1 MRHAGPGVC
10 CVDWPGGIAS
20 MRSPLRPQYA
30 CRYVDLA
37 WLRVRYTGGAELQ
50 PSKEAGTGKVRDP
63 EMAELA
69 EIIATINGM
78 FSGAHPDSSVKS
90 VVTHLHDRLLERDTL
105 QQQVRANSLSQL
117 GCFSIISRRENPSI
131 STFSDFEM
139 V

>member
-1 MRHAGPGVC
+1 
-10 CVDWPGGIAS
+10 

-30 CRYVDLA
+30 SRYVDLA
-37 WLRVRYTGGAELQ
+37 RLRVRYTGGAELQ

-117 GCFSIISRRENPSI
+117 SVSRDLKLILCCFSIISRRENPSI

>member
-1 MRHAGPGVC
+1 
-10 CVDWPGGIAS
+10 

-30 CRYVDLA
+30 SRYVDLA

-117 GCFSIISRRENPSI
+117 SVSRDLKLILGCFSIISRRENPSI